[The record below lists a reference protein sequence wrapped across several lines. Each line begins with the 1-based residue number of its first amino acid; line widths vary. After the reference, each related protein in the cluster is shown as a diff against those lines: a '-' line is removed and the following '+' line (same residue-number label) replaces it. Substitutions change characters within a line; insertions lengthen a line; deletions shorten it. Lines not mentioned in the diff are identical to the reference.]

1 MNVEK
6 TVTILFHHDNRPPE
20 HLPTIYLQDHLLN
33 VAQKQRHLGIVFQ
46 HDLRWAEHITCNTI
60 LNKSLT
66 SLKNLL
72 RLRNSLNSSALS
84 YLYRTYIRPKLEYA
98 CIALSPLPINT
109 LDRLERF
116 QRKGAR
122 ICLRLPLYTPVN
134 HSHLLHQLV
143 YDSPIHKSL
152 HLFNLLPEDIKNT
165 HDRTLF
171 KSQISALLTNSV
183 CSCSHHPLPYS
194 P

>member
-1 MNVEK
+1 MAPRLASTRECGEECNNV
-6 TVTILFHHDNRPPE
+6 IPPRQQTARAPA
-20 HLPTIYLQDHLLN
+20 HYIPT
-33 VAQKQRHLGIVFQ
+33 R
-46 HDLRWAEHITCNTI
+46 
-60 LNKSLT
+60 
-66 SLKNLL
+66 
-72 RLRNSLNSSALS
+72 
-84 YLYRTYIRPKLEYA
+84 
-98 CIALSPLPINT
+98 SPA
-109 LDRLERF
+109 
-116 QRKGAR
+116 KCCG

-134 HSHLLHQLV
+134 HSHLLHQLNLPSL
-143 YDSPIHKSL
+143 YSRRKIKHILLAHSIYHQYAPPHILQLNLPPLTTPIYSLRCQRSYHIPSSRTDRHKDSPIHKSL

>member
-1 MNVEK
+1 M
-6 TVTILFHHDNRPPE
+6 
-20 HLPTIYLQDHLLN
+20 
-33 VAQKQRHLGIVFQ
+33 
-46 HDLRWAEHITCNTI
+46 
-60 LNKSLT
+60 
-66 SLKNLL
+66 KNLL

-116 QRKGAR
+116 QRKAAR

-134 HSHLLHQLV
+134 HSHLLHQLNLPSL
-143 YDSPIHKSL
+143 YSRTKIKHILLAHSIYHQYAPPHILQLNLPPLTTPIYSLRCQRSYHIPSSRTDRHKDSPIHKSL
-152 HLFNLLPEDIKNT
+152 HLLNLLPEDIKNT